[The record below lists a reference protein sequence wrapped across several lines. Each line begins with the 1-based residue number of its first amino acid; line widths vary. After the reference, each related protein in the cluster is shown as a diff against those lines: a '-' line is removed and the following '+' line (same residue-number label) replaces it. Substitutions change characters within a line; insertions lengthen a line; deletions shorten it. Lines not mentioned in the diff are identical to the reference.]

1 MPNARHMSNSGPTS
15 ETTGNIAIASDIEST
30 RRLPL
35 NSSRAIA
42 YAASVA
48 TITEST
54 VAIRLI
60 PIELKIAF
68 RNCSLSHTAW

>member
-1 MPNARHMSNSGPTS
+1 MSNNGPIS
-15 ETTGNIAIASDIEST
+15 DTTGNIAMASDIEST
-30 RRLPL
+30 SRLPL

-54 VAIRLI
+54 VAIRLM
-60 PIELKIAF
+60 PIELRMARGKNAY
-68 RNCSLSHTAW
+68 RSSVRTLS